1 MKTQLKLNDPQE
13 TRLHN
18 IIDMG
23 LGFSAMIRLFDKG
36 TKRKL
41 RKSMITMTKKVFL
54 AKSEEEFKRLHSEF
68 CQWGKKEIGLARKS
82 GTASYGQIAKTLD
95 VVLKVAVYYCH
106 LPECGKS
113 KQLSRWLNAAV
124 DRRMMAMLK
133 KYYPKAI
140 EPWPSAIEQVDSG
153 RYIKIQEIVR
163 KFINERHNGS
173 ITPVQFDDIYW
184 EALNRPKALPTN
196 E

>member
-1 MKTQLKLNDPQE
+1 MKIQLELNEPQE

-41 RKSMITMTKKVFL
+41 RKSMITTAKKVFM
-54 AKSEEEFKRLHSEF
+54 AKSEKEFKTVHSEF
-68 CQWGKKEIGLARKS
+68 CQWGTKEIVLARKS
-82 GTASYGQIAKTLD
+82 HPASYGQIAKTLD

-106 LPECGKS
+106 LPECEKS
-113 KQLSRWLNAAV
+113 EQLSRWLNAAV

-133 KYYPKAI
+133 KHYRKAI
-140 EPWPSAIEQVDSG
+140 ESWPSAIEQIDSG
-153 RYIKIQEIVR
+153 SYIKIQEIVR
-163 KFINERHNGS
+163 KFINERHSGS
-173 ITPVQFDDIYW
+173 ITPVQFDDIYG
-184 EALNRPKALPTN
+184 KH
-196 E
+196 